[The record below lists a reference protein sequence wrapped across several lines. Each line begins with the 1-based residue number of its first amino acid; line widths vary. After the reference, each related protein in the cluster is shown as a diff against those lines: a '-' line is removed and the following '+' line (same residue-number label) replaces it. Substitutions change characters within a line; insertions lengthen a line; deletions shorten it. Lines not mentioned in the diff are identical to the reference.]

1 MIYVFVWRLAIPHE
15 EIEDFEQYI
24 TCITLF

>member
-1 MIYVFVWRLAIPHE
+1 MIYVFVWWLAIPHG
-15 EIEDFEQYI
+15 EIEDLEQYI